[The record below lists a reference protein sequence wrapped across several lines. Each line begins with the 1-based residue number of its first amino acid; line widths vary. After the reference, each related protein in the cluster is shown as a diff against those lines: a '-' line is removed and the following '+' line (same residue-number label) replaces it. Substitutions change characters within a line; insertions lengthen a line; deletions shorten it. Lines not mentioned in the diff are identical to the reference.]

1 MFRLVRQ
8 PVDVSG
14 LGDSLIREEDGAV
27 VVFEGIVRNH
37 SRSRKV
43 RFLEYRAYEA
53 MALKELEKV
62 GAGARQRFAIRDI
75 SIVHRLGRLLPGE
88 CSVAIVVVSA
98 HRAAAF
104 DACRFTI
111 DAIKQTVPIWK
122 KECYEDGE
130 AWVEGG
136 D

>member
-1 MFRLVRQ
+1 MFSLVRQ

-14 LGDSLIREEDGAV
+14 LSDSLVREEDGAV

-62 GAGARQRFAIRDI
+62 GASARQQFAIRDI

-104 DACRFTI
+104 DACRFAI
-111 DAIKQTVPIWK
+111 DAIKHTVPIWK
-122 KECYEDGE
+122 KEFYEDGE
-130 AWVEGG
+130 AWVEGS

>member
-62 GAGARQRFAIRDI
+62 GASARQRFAIRDI

-122 KECYEDGE
+122 KEFYEDGE